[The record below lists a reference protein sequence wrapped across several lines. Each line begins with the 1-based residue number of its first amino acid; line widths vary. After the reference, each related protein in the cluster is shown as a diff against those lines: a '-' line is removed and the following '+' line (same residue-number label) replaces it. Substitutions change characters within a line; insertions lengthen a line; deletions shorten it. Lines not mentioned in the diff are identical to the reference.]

1 MKDSKLFQNLSLG
14 PYVLQ
19 NRIVLPPLTRSRAVL
34 SQGIFQMN

>member
-19 NRIVLPPLTRSRAVL
+19 NRIVLPPLRGRVVL